1 MSLTDEQVIDRLR
14 MALDEVAT
22 AAIPE
27 TTNVVTLRRTEHH
40 RARWLAVAAA
50 TVLVAGGV
58 VALATRGDGQP
69 APATTPTTP
78 EPDTTGVPPTTQ
90 APDKGS
96 MPLAIVSPDFV
107 GGEVVT
113 VDRPGIGG
121 FAMAWTRDT
130 ADGTDILILS
140 TSPDAAEP
148 YVTGYGLTDAE
159 IADLTAQLAPG
170 SGLPYVLPVDGWVE
184 SQYGDPDL
192 LGEPLSGI
200 RVRTGTGSPVVSPLD
215 GTVRFVGELPSYGET
230 LILEHPDGYHSVIAG
245 LGQVNVA
252 VGQEVLLGEPVGVV
266 SAPQNDHSGTSILY
280 YELRQRGRPVDPLER
295 LGAVQRRG
303 SQ

>member
-170 SGLPYVLPVDGWVE
+170 SGLPYVLPVDGW
-184 SQYGDPDL
+184 QLAGFGDHLAGSWQEQLYTPAVTDPTSSYIPTVQLTVGSYRGQLEALPEGQVTPVTINGDHGWRVDL
-192 LGEPLSGI
+192 A
-200 RVRTGTGSPVVSPLD
+200 D
-215 GTVRFVGELPSYGET
+215 GTVVVWQLAGTGQWAELIVAPELSN
-230 LILEHPDGYHSVIAG
+230 
-245 LGQVNVA
+245 QVEA
-252 VGQEVLLGEPVGVV
+252 LLAAIV
-266 SAPQNDHSGTSILY
+266 
-280 YELRQRGRPVDPLER
+280 
-295 LGAVQRRG
+295 
-303 SQ
+303 